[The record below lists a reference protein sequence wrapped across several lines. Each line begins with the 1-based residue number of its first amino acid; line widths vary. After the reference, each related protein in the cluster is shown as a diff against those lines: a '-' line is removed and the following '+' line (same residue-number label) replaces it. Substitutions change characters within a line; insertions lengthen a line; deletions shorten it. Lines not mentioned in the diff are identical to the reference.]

1 VATKRISQ
9 LDTIADSLVTGEAV
23 LPIVISDPL
32 IPNRKSKVNQLFR
45 GVSAGSQTAPG
56 MAFDL
61 DRDSGIY
68 QSAVDELGITFGTAA
83 VYYSRVANNDGSST
97 LNSRVIDTA
106 SANSNFQ
113 VTPQGSGFF
122 TVNGIAQFTDQ
133 NTIVQGAQNP
143 GKRFYFNADTVSSQ
157 TGTRRMDMPNVGTL
171 TSTTLLGDNT
181 FQTISNKSIVIK
193 DQDLQITGS
202 TDITKVAKFETDAWE
217 SPGTHTYKL
226 PDFGATQTQSTLL
239 DDITEQNVTNKNMVN
254 PTFSGTPSLDPNDP
268 TEKIIFDQSLLTQ
281 DRTVTFPDLNVIV
294 VGEASTQT
302 LTNKS
307 YAGAVFQDTA
317 DTTKKVNFNL
327 TNLNTNSTL
336 DFTFPEGSIAFPLN
350 NGGNSNVIVAEQ
362 ATQIVNNKILQNASF
377 DNPIEVDGRVNID
390 VSNITETVNIQF
402 PNASAT
408 LLSTN
413 NISDVAI
420 SFGGPLSAPVL
431 SGAVRLQSY
440 FQAGW

>member
-1 VATKRISQ
+1 
-9 LDTIADSLVTGEAV
+9 
-23 LPIVISDPL
+23 
-32 IPNRKSKVNQLFR
+32 
-45 GVSAGSQTAPG
+45 
-56 MAFDL
+56 
-61 DRDSGIY
+61 
-68 QSAVDELGITFGTAA
+68 
-83 VYYSRVANNDGSST
+83 
-97 LNSRVIDTA
+97 
-106 SANSNFQ
+106 
-113 VTPQGSGFF
+113 
-122 TVNGIAQFTDQ
+122 
-133 NTIVQGAQNP
+133 
-143 GKRFYFNADTVSSQ
+143 
-157 TGTRRMDMPNVGTL
+157 MDMPNVGTL

-268 TEKIIFDQSLLTQ
+268 TEKIIFDQSLITQ